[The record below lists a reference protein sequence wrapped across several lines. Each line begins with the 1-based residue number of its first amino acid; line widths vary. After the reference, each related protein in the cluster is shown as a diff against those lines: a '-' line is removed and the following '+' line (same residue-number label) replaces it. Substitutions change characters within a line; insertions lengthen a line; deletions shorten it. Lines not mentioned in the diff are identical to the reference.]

1 MTFRDL
7 VKRDYPNDLGD
18 YFYGGVIS
26 CPHRYGYCDINDC
39 LCYKENKVNRETDEM
54 CRHCWDREVPVNSDL
69 NENKENEKSETP
81 VNNDEPKLPNK
92 LNFSE
97 GIVNYFGTI
106 IEFSMKDIKIEQS
119 VGELSNIEIKGFIRK
134 INDNDLI
141 NNKGE
146 FR

>member
-1 MTFRDL
+1 MTFREL
-7 VKRDYPNDLGD
+7 VKKEYPEEIDCSAN
-18 YFYGGVIS
+18 GGVFG
-26 CPHRYGYCDINDC
+26 CPHNYGYCDEGDGV
-39 LCYKENKVNRETDEM
+39 CYEENKFHEATNEM
-54 CRHCWDREVPVNSDL
+54 CHRCWDRKIPVNSNL
-69 NENKENEKSETP
+69 NESEINKTLENT
-81 VNNDEPKLPNK
+81 VNNEEQKLPNK

-141 NNKGE
+141 NNKGK

>member
-7 VKRDYPNDLGD
+7 VKRDYPSNLKDCLK
-18 YFYGGVIS
+18 GGAVG
-26 CPHRYGYCDINDC
+26 CPYHYGYCDKNDC
-39 LCYKENKVNRETDEM
+39 VCYKENVVNQATDEM
-54 CRHCWDREVPVNSDL
+54 CCRCWNTVIPANSDL
-69 NENKENEKSETP
+69 NENETLETP
-81 VNNDEPKLPNK
+81 VNNEEQKLSNK

>member
-7 VKRDYPNDLGD
+7 VAKEFPSNISNDLK
-18 YFYGGVIS
+18 GGVAG
-26 CPHRYGYCDINDC
+26 CPHNYGYCYKKDC
-39 LCYKENKVNRETDEM
+39 VCYKENVVNQATGEM
-54 CRHCWDREVPVNSDL
+54 CRRCWNTVIPANSDL
-69 NENKENEKSETP
+69 NENETLETL
-81 VNNDEPKLPNK
+81 VNNEEQKLSNK

-119 VGELSNIEIKGFIRK
+119 VGKLSNIEIKGFIRK

>member
-7 VKRDYPNDLGD
+7 VKRDYPSNLKDCLKGD
-18 YFYGGVIS
+18 VVG
-26 CPHRYGYCDINDC
+26 CPHHYGYCDKNDC
-39 LCYKENKVNRETDEM
+39 VCYKENKVNQATDEM
-54 CRHCWDREVPVNSDL
+54 CGRCWNREIPVNSDL
-69 NENKENEKSETP
+69 NENKENETSETP
-81 VNNDEPKLPNK
+81 VNNEEQKLQNK
-92 LNFSE
+92 LNCSE